1 MKNLFFILQNRRSL
15 LTTRLVYGLEGMKYI
30 IQIYEGEINGHGEK
44 ERLPEEFQYEFE
56 KEMLKH
62 IHDLKKTNSGKR
74 DGLREIYHQKFT
86 NPHSSEVTNQMH
98 SWVLSLNEPIL
109 LILLIFFCCILPV
122 TLLKSISSAPYTK
135 IFQSLSNWFDWFIFS
150 NCRIKNIPV
159 DLLRVNILKSV

>member
-1 MKNLFFILQNRRSL
+1 MRWEIQEIIYKVQITEKCSRKLRKIDICILLFW
-15 LTTRLVYGLEGMKYI
+15 
-30 IQIYEGEINGHGEK
+30 
-44 ERLPEEFQYEFE
+44 
-56 KEMLKH
+56 
-62 IHDLKKTNSGKR
+62 KTNSGKR

-98 SWVLSLNEPIL
+98 SWVLSLNETIL

-122 TLLKSISSAPYTK
+122 TLLKSISSAPYIK